1 MDTAA
6 LIDELNEAVALGT
19 FDRRAKI
26 LHRIIE
32 LFVVASG
39 QYSDEQIA
47 LFDDVLMRIAQSIE
61 LSARATLA
69 KRLAQEPRAPM
80 NVSRF
85 LASHDAIDVA
95 GPLLE
100 RSARLDDDTLIA
112 AARSKSQQHL
122 LAISKRASLD
132 EAVTDV
138 LVERGDKS
146 VVLSAAGN
154 PGARFSDRGYARLTT
169 RSEGDDELTACL
181 GLRRDIPPRHLM
193 QLLAKASHAVREK
206 LAAANPSLAP
216 IIDEAVSEAAK
227 TVLDQAQVVVRDYTA
242 ARRRI
247 ETLRTAGQLGEDAVA
262 AFARANQFE
271 ETAAALAAL
280 CELPIETVEQALDQE
295 LPDAVLIMAKALG
308 MSRETVKA
316 ILRMRAGGRGI
327 SPGEL
332 EQCLEAFA
340 RLRAAIA
347 RQIIKFRNNPA
358 LALGSRFSRFTARAA
373 SRL

>member
-1 MDTAA
+1 MDTAT

-26 LHRIIE
+26 LQRITE
-32 LFVVASG
+32 LFAAASAH
-39 QYSDEQIA
+39 YSEAQIA
-47 LFDDVLMRIAQSIE
+47 LFDDVLMRIAESIE
-61 LSARATLA
+61 LSARAALA
-69 KRLAQEPRAPM
+69 KRLAQEPRAPT

-85 LASHDAIDVA
+85 LASHEAIDVA

-100 RSARLDDDTLIA
+100 RSPRLDNDTLIA

-138 LVERGDKS
+138 LVERGDKT

-154 PGARFSDRGYARLTT
+154 PGARFSDNGYARLTT

-193 QLLAKASHAVREK
+193 RLLAKASQAVRDK

-216 IIDEAVSEAAK
+216 LIDEAVSEAAK

-247 ETLRTAGQLGEDAVA
+247 EALRAAGGLGESEVV
-262 AFARANQFE
+262 AFAKAHQFE
-271 ETAAALAAL
+271 ETAAALAVL
-280 CELPIETVEQALDQE
+280 CDLPIETVEQALNQE
-295 LPDAVLIMAKALG
+295 PPDAVLIMAKALG

-332 EQCLEAFA
+332 EQCLDAFT

-347 RQIIKFRNNPA
+347 KQIIKFRNNPA
-358 LALGSRFSRFTARAA
+358 LALGSRFGRFPA
-373 SRL
+373 